1 MTMNED
7 RVVGAGKELL
17 GKGERGVGVAFDSDR
32 LQADGLVD
40 QISGTVQ
47 NGVGQ
52 IKDLVS
58 NVVGGAPALAS
69 DAADQARRLARRT
82 DDALYDTLGENRHVY
97 VMAGAV
103 ALLAVAILY
112 AGRER

>member
-1 MTMNED
+1 MNED
-7 RVVGAGKELL
+7 RVIGAGKELV
-17 GKGERGVGVAFDSDR
+17 GKGERGIGAAIGNDR
-32 LQADGLVD
+32 LQADGIVD
-40 QISGTVQ
+40 QISGAVQ
-47 NGVGQ
+47 NSFGQ
-52 IKDLVS
+52 ITDAIS
-58 NVVGGAPALAS
+58 NVVDATPVLAA
-69 DAADQARRLARRT
+69 DAADQARRLVRRA